1 MRIHT
6 GRIMTMGK
14 GTMYSTSHKQKLNT
28 KRSTETEL
36 VAVDDVLPQLLWA
49 RYFLE
54 AQGYHVGAS
63 KLYQDNM
70 SVMLL
75 EKNCKAS
82 SGKRTR
88 HINIRNLFMKNRV
101 DVGEVII

>member
-1 MRIHT
+1 M
-6 GRIMTMGK
+6 
-14 GTMYSTSHKQKLNT
+14 
-28 KRSTETEL
+28 E
-36 VAVDDVLPQLLWA
+36 D
-49 RYFLE
+49 
-54 AQGYHVGAS
+54 QGYRVRGS

-70 SVMLL
+70 SVVLL
-75 EKNCKAS
+75 EKNWKAS

>member
-1 MRIHT
+1 M
-6 GRIMTMGK
+6 
-14 GTMYSTSHKQKLNT
+14 
-28 KRSTETEL
+28 E
-36 VAVDDVLPQLLWA
+36 D
-49 RYFLE
+49 
-54 AQGYHVGAS
+54 QGYCVRGS